1 MKIEDAAKE
10 YLRWR
15 QCQGFAKNTVRNDRS
30 GLTLMMDIIGNVDLS
45 ELDHDKCMRV
55 FDRLSERRSAS
66 SVNALHSG
74 YKAFFRWCRMRRY
87 MGPDQDPLE
96 GVRWRRVAQKERTYV
111 PLHEFPDLLDS
122 APEPRDRALVSLG
135 LFLFLRASEA
145 TSLRVGDVDLDAG
158 TIAVTVHKTGDFDV
172 MPIGPE
178 LDRELRAWLTHY
190 AQECGPLQRGW
201 YLVPAK
207 VQSGFGEHKLNPTAP
222 ISRPQEVVKR
232 TLTAFGLVNLRWEA
246 MHCLRRSGARALFD
260 ELSGSGIDGA
270 LEICSAMLHHRS
282 VTMTE
287 RYLGITHSRA
297 KRDALVRERGL
308 FPSLGG
314 ATVTP
319 IRRVV

>member
-1 MKIEDAAKE
+1 MRIEDAADE

-15 QCQGFAKNTVRNDRS
+15 QGQGFAKNTVRNDKS
-30 GLTLMMDIIGNVDLS
+30 GINLMVGVIGNIEMSDLDY
-45 ELDHDKCMRV
+45 EKCMRV
-55 FDRLSERRSAS
+55 FDRLSETRAAS
-66 SVNALHSG
+66 SINALHSG

-96 GVRWRRVAQKERTYV
+96 GVRWRKVARKERTYI
-111 PLHEFPDLLDS
+111 PLHEFPELLDC
-122 APEPRDRALVSLG
+122 APEPRDRALLALG

-145 TSLRVGDVDLDAG
+145 VSLKVGDVDLDAG
-158 TIAVTVHKTGDFDV
+158 TIAITVHKTGDFDI
-172 MPIGPE
+172 MPISAE
-178 LDRELRAWLTHY
+178 LDVELRAWLTHY
-190 AQECGPLQRGW
+190 TSECGPLRRDW
-201 YLVPAK
+201 ILVPAK
-207 VQSGFGEHKLNPTAP
+207 VQSGFGEHRLNPTAR

-232 TLTAFGLVNLRWEA
+232 TFDQFGLTNLQWEA

-270 LEICSAMLHHRS
+270 LEICSAMLHHQS

-297 KRDALVRERGL
+297 KRDLLVRERGL
-308 FPSLGG
+308 FPSL
-314 ATVTP
+314 ASVTVTP